1 MLVIILFK
9 LPCHPRPETCEYGSK
24 CPKAHSEEEL
34 QEWMMRG
41 AEETEIR
48 QNMEAQ
54 GLMSY
59 NERLLEEYRNS
70 SNEEHIVSTI
80 SEDLLVCH

>member
-1 MLVIILFK
+1 
-9 LPCHPRPETCEYGSK
+9 
-24 CPKAHSEEEL
+24 
-34 QEWMMRG
+34 MRA

-48 QNMEAQ
+48 HNMEAQ

-70 SNEEHIVSTI
+70 SNEVYIVSIIIGVTVF
-80 SEDLLVCH
+80 SLFFLRMLLFSVIYPFPGGLLFAM